1 MKTLSIENSG
11 LQLKRFALL
20 GMSGLGKTFIS
31 RRLAEKDD
39 WSHYSVDYEIGKL
52 LFKSQYENLL
62 DGFEIDNLT
71 NLSNFLGKPG
81 SPSLGGISFSEY
93 LKRQKL
99 HRDAE
104 IKATLD
110 ACLLVEK
117 SPDLSHML
125 CDTSGSICELVNPSD
140 ENDKILTSLSKNF
153 VIICLEA
160 PDSMYQVLINR
171 FLAKPKPMYYEENFL
186 RSLWENFKNHTSDV
200 NDKINPDEFMVYG
213 FKALIERRKEI
224 FDTISKN
231 WGISL
236 NFEQLIKINSAND
249 LIDAI
254 NFAIMK
260 KIKSK

>member
-1 MKTLSIENSG
+1 MKTLSIETSG
-11 LQLKRFALL
+11 FKLKRFALL

-31 RRLAEKDD
+31 RRLTEKDN

-52 LFKSQYENLL
+52 LFKSQYKNLL

-81 SPSLGGISFSEY
+81 SPSMGGISFSEY
-93 LKRQKL
+93 LTRQKL

-110 ACLLVEK
+110 ACLLIEK
-117 SPDLSHML
+117 SPEISHMV
-125 CDTSGSICELVNPSD
+125 CDTSGSICELVDPSD
-140 ENDKILTSLSKNF
+140 QNDRILTSLSKNF

-160 PDSMYQVLINR
+160 PDSMYQVLMNR

-186 RSLWENFKNHTSDV
+186 CSLWESFTNRSSGNVHQ
-200 NDKINPDEFMVYG
+200 INPDEFMVYG
-213 FKALIERRKEI
+213 FKALIKRRKEI
-224 FDTISKN
+224 FDAISKN

-236 NFEQLIKINSAND
+236 NFEQLR
-249 LIDAI
+249 
-254 NFAIMK
+254 
-260 KIKSK
+260 KIKSAADLIYATQFAIREK

>member
-1 MKTLSIENSG
+1 MRTLSIETSG
-11 LQLKRFALL
+11 FQLKRFALL

-52 LFKSQYENLL
+52 LFKSQNKNLL

-81 SPSLGGISFSEY
+81 SNSMGGISFSEY
-93 LKRQKL
+93 LARQKL

-104 IKATLD
+104 IRATLN

-117 SPDLSHML
+117 SPDLSNMV
-125 CDTSGSICELVNPSD
+125 CDTSGSICELVDPSD
-140 ENDKILTSLSKNF
+140 DKDKILTSLSKNF

-186 RSLWENFKNHTSDV
+186 HSLWENFKNQTSEVD
-200 NDKINPDEFMVYG
+200 DKINPDEFIVYG
-213 FKALIERRKEI
+213 FKALIKRRKKL

-236 NFEQLIKINSAND
+236 NFEELRKIKSAND

-254 NFAIMK
+254 QFAIMRK
-260 KIKSK
+260 

>member
-1 MKTLSIENSG
+1 MKTLSIETPG
-11 LQLKRFALL
+11 FQLKRFALL

-52 LFKSQYENLL
+52 LFKSQNKNLL

-117 SPDLSHML
+117 SPDLSL
-125 CDTSGSICELVNPSD
+125 D
-140 ENDKILTSLSKNF
+140 F
-153 VIICLEA
+153 A
-160 PDSMYQVLINR
+160 PCPRV
-171 FLAKPKPMYYEENFL
+171 
-186 RSLWENFKNHTSDV
+186 
-200 NDKINPDEFMVYG
+200 
-213 FKALIERRKEI
+213 
-224 FDTISKN
+224 
-231 WGISL
+231 
-236 NFEQLIKINSAND
+236 
-249 LIDAI
+249 
-254 NFAIMK
+254 
-260 KIKSK
+260 

>member
-1 MKTLSIENSG
+1 MNTLSIETPG
-11 LQLKRFALL
+11 FQLKRFALL

-31 RRLAEKDD
+31 RRLSEKDN

-52 LFKSQYENLL
+52 LFKRQYENLL
-62 DGFEIDNLT
+62 NGFEIDNLT

-81 SPSLGGISFSEY
+81 SPSMGGISFPEY
-93 LKRQKL
+93 LTRQKL

-104 IKATLD
+104 IKATLE

-117 SPDLSHML
+117 STNLSHFV
-125 CDTSGSICELVNPSD
+125 CDTSGSICELVDPSD
-140 ENDKILTSLSKNF
+140 QNDRILTSLSKNF

-160 PDSMYQVLINR
+160 PDSMYEVLMNR

-186 RSLWENFKNHTSDV
+186 CSLWESFINRSSDGF
-200 NDKINPDEFMVYG
+200 DQINPDEFMVYG
-213 FKALIERRKEI
+213 FKALIKRRKDI

-236 NFEQLIKINSAND
+236 NFEQLRKIKSAAD
-249 LIDAI
+249 LIDATK
-254 NFAIMK
+254 FAIK
-260 KIKSK
+260 EK

>member
-62 DGFEIDNLT
+62 DGFGIDNLT

-160 PDSMYQVLINR
+160 PDYMYQVLIDR

-186 RSLWENFKNHTSDV
+186 HTLWQNFR
-200 NDKINPDEFMVYG
+200 NDTLNIDDQINPDDFMIYG
-213 FKALIERRKEI
+213 FKALIKRRKAI
-224 FDTISKN
+224 FDSISKN

-236 NFEQLIKINSAND
+236 NFEKLRVVKSASD
-249 LIDAI
+249 LVEAI
-254 NFAIMK
+254 QFEIASKMK
-260 KIKSK
+260 S